1 MKYFDKKYLSG
12 LDHLYRINLINSSS
26 GFKSANLIATK
37 SKEGVSNVA
46 VFSSV
51 IHLGSNPPLLG
62 FVVRPTTVPRDT
74 YKNIKETGCYT
85 INHVHEEIIEDAHH
99 CSAKYDASISEFS
112 MTGLKEDYDHACMA
126 PFVKGAPVQLH
137 MQFREEHHFKINGTI
152 MIIGEI
158 VGLYIKED
166 LLKEDGFIDLAEGK
180 ITAINGL
187 DGYTLPK
194 LKSRLPYQRP
204 KRKSFYE
211 ERFDQIQS

>member
-1 MKYFDKKYLSG
+1 MKYFDQKDIAS

-37 SKEGVSNVA
+37 SKEGISNVA

-62 FVVRPTTVPRDT
+62 FLTRPTSAPRNT
-74 YKNIKETGCYT
+74 YKNIKDTGCYT
-85 INHVHEEIIEDAHH
+85 INHIYEDIIKDAHH

-112 MTGLKEDYDHACMA
+112 MTELKEEYDHTCMA
-126 PFVKGAPVQLH
+126 PFVKGAPVQLQ

-158 VGLYIKED
+158 IGIAIKSH
-166 LLKEDGFIDLAEGK
+166 I
-180 ITAINGL
+180 
-187 DGYTLPK
+187 
-194 LKSRLPYQRP
+194 
-204 KRKSFYE
+204 
-211 ERFDQIQS
+211 